1 MFLRTIYVVVF
12 IELGSRRLLFAN
24 CTANPDSAWVTQQ
37 ARNVAYELEDLG
49 VAGRFAIHDRDG
61 YVMQALE
68 IAAYSLLEQ
77 LAVRCGDHLTAE
89 AAKTNLADEEEMSR
103 KIAATWGD
111 AIHMTLV
118 QEGIES

>member
-1 MFLRTIYVVVF
+1 M
-12 IELGSRRLLFAN
+12 
-24 CTANPDSAWVTQQ
+24 
-37 ARNVAYELEDLG
+37 
-49 VAGRFAIHDRDG
+49 GRHRDG
-61 YVMQALE
+61 YVMEALE

-77 LAVRCGDHLTAE
+77 LAMRCGDHLTAE
-89 AAKTNLADEEEMSR
+89 TAKTNLADEEEMSR